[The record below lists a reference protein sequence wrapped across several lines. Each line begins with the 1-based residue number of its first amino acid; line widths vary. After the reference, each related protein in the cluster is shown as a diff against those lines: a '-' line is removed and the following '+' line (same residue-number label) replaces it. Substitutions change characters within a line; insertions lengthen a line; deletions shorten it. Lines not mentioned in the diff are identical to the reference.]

1 MQYSYE
7 NSVAQRWMQFRSTI
21 QATEDVSTEIFN
33 AISVYVP
40 ARLASSNIV
49 DYDGAP
55 TESTPVVITVTA
67 DNYSSK
73 LQGQLLRQWGPV
85 FKDGSNFDIT
95 MYLIVFA
102 DSAVVLGP
110 DDVDFKS
117 TITHAALTNAFNNL
131 YHISYFK
138 TMFAASYGQHLEAA
152 PDVMTTDKYWDEALA
167 LAQLCESKPELSYG
181 VFNAFT
187 WMPETFINTADPQPI
202 NATTVEEVT
211 TYSDNTTSLFLGLY
225 ADKTTQNVGGI
236 EIYGADAVIGTDGL
250 ASTFSWYNT
259 ESAAIARA
267 AFFASFLGIVAP
279 TKSWLVVH
287 AGNAH
292 YGSADLSAL
301 PNMAAEIFNVW
312 FTERNASGQYVGNK
326 FEKTRLTGADIR
338 PTGDASWLNTAA
350 NVNLPTAMMER
361 LDDYHSTY
369 FMSISDRYMNDCIA
383 NDATSFE
390 GIPVTASMIEKWID
404 YNTSQQ
410 LATIVTDTDTVAH
423 PYLRNEET
431 YQMVQD
437 VLLANIQRFARAGVI
452 KDIVL
457 KFPAYSELTSSD
469 TDIIVGAGAW
479 EATYVYPLR
488 KVVVGGVINV

>member
-33 AISVYVP
+33 AISVYIP

-49 DYDGAP
+49 DYYETP
-55 TESTPVVITVTA
+55 TESTPIVITVTA

-102 DSAVVLGP
+102 DSDVVLGP
-110 DDVDFKS
+110 DDVEYKS

-138 TMFAASYGQHLEAA
+138 TMFASVYGQHLDAA
-152 PDVMTTDKYWDEALA
+152 PESMATDKYWDEALA

-187 WMPETFINTADPQPI
+187 WMPETFIDTETPYPI
-202 NATTVEEVT
+202 KAVSSGGGTVFNN
-211 TYSDNTTSLFLGLY
+211 NTTSLFLGLY
-225 ADKTTQNVGGI
+225 ADKTTQNVGGT
-236 EIYGADAVIGTDGL
+236 EVYGADAVIGENGL
-250 ASTFSWYNT
+250 ASMFSWYDT
-259 ESAAIARA
+259 ESAPIARA
-267 AFFASFLGIVAP
+267 AFFASFLGVVAP

-287 AGNAH
+287 AANAH
-292 YGSADLSAL
+292 YGSDDLSAL
-301 PNMAAEIFNVW
+301 PNVAAEIFNVW
-312 FTERNASGQYVGNK
+312 FTEKNASGNYVGNK
-326 FEKTRLTGADIR
+326 FEKTRLTGTDIR
-338 PTGDASWLNTAA
+338 PTGAASWLNTAA

-369 FMSISDRYMNDCIA
+369 FMSICDRYMNDCIA
-383 NDATSFE
+383 NDATSSE
-390 GIPVTASMIEKWID
+390 GVPVTASMIEKWID
-404 YNTSQQ
+404 YTTSQQ
-410 LATIVTDTDTVAH
+410 LAAIVTDIDTVAH

-437 VLLANIQRFARAGVI
+437 VLLSNIQRFARAGVI

-457 KFPAYSELTSSD
+457 KFPAYSELVASD
-469 TDIIVGAGAW
+469 TDIVVGAGAW